1 MTDRAAALARELTEA
16 ALAGADS
23 AALVGRVAVAAGVPC
38 RLLGPDG
45 AVLAA
50 SDGGPGLPGPLPE
63 TRGAA
68 VVAPDGWAATAL
80 PFRVGAAVRR
90 VLLVDARGGP
100 DAVALAAAAETA
112 LLIDDLRRTERASPG
127 DGAMR
132 PADVLSAL
140 RHGPAGATTLAA
152 AERAGLWGGVRSAAV
167 LHHDGPR
174 HRAWQTALS
183 WLDHHV
189 EVDGPHAWTL
199 VRDRAEL
206 AALRRTLALTVG
218 EERVTAAS
226 GVGTETAE
234 LLPTSF
240 AEAGRLL
247 AVARSRRVPL
257 LAYED
262 AGVLQ
267 VLLTTPRA
275 RLDQYVS
282 AALGPVLDKPELLQT
297 LRAWL
302 AESGSR
308 QSVSEQLHLHR
319 NSVGYRVRRLKDL
332 LGIDPLEPAAR
343 TRLHV
348 ALTAWDLVCAEDG
361 AEQVSSTV

>member
-1 MTDRAAALARELTEA
+1 
-16 ALAGADS
+16 
-23 AALVGRVAVAAGVPC
+23 
-38 RLLGPDG
+38 
-45 AVLAA
+45 
-50 SDGGPGLPGPLPE
+50 
-63 TRGAA
+63 
-68 VVAPDGWAATAL
+68 
-80 PFRVGAAVRR
+80 
-90 VLLVDARGGP
+90 VLLVDAGAG
-100 DAVALAAAAETA
+100 AEVLELAAAAGTA
-112 LLIDDLRRTERASPG
+112 LLIDDVRRAERASPV
-127 DGAMR
+127 DAAVR
-132 PADVLSAL
+132 PGEVICAL
-140 RHGPAGATTLAA
+140 RHGTASPATLAA
-152 AERAGLWGGVRSAAV
+152 AERAGLWGGGARSAAV

-189 EVDGPHAWTL
+189 EVDGTYAWTL
-199 VRDRAEL
+199 VRDGHEL
-206 AALRRTLALTVG
+206 SSLRRTLALTVG

-226 GVGTETAE
+226 GSGADAAE
-234 LLPTSF
+234 LLPASF
-240 AEAGRLL
+240 AEAARLL
-247 AVARSRRVPL
+247 AVARNRGVAL

-267 VLLTTPRA
+267 VLLTTPRP

-348 ALTAWDLVCAEDG
+348 ALTAWDLVCAEDA
-361 AEQVSSTV
+361 AEDLSSTV